1 MKLRWAAGSPFV
13 RKVTVT
19 AIETGLDGRI
29 ERIETD
35 YRPQDGELV
44 RDNPLG
50 RVPALIRDDG
60 SVLADSPV
68 ICAWLDSLHDG
79 PKLIPDAGEARW
91 RALNLE
97 GLGDGLCEAAIAV
110 QRERSRPEDKRWD
123 AWEERNAT
131 KVRATMG
138 WLEANAD
145 LLDGPVTIG
154 QIAVACALGWIELR
168 VSDLIAD
175 SDTRWPRIMGWYRAF
190 SERPSMRATVP
201 R

>member
-1 MKLRWAAGSPFV
+1 MKLRWAPGSPFV

-35 YRPQDGELV
+35 YRPQDGALV

-97 GLGDGLCEAAIAV
+97 GLGDGLGEAAIAV

-123 AWEERNAT
+123 AWAT
-131 KVRATMG
+131 PWPGSRPTPASSTVRSRSARSRLPARWAG
-138 WLEANAD
+138 SSS
-145 LLDGPVTIG
+145 
-154 QIAVACALGWIELR
+154 ACP
-168 VSDLIAD
+168 
-175 SDTRWPRIMGWYRAF
+175 T
-190 SERPSMRATVP
+190 
-201 R
+201 